1 VGDVWITGPG
11 YEARPTRRRP
21 VHRMNAGRMGF
32 EHMHKGY
39 GTPIL
44 LGQEYTVTTNNLRRK
59 NAVFELS
66 DPVLANY
73 FGTTEVVIL
82 KVDGESCGLN
92 ASDSRAYI
100 GAKGVQ
106 SKAERGCHP
115 WGAKP
120 FLPRVPSSTLQ
131 PSPQPEDPTTSSASS
146 SSASCAAHVRCR
158 ALAGNCCPTWLGMFL
173 GCCDRRL
180 NAFLGR

>member
-1 VGDVWITGPG
+1 MGRHLDGFAKVSGCTKLGEEWDGAYGCSSPVRRLNIWSPDVGDVWITGPG
-11 YEARPTRRRP
+11 YEAQPTRRRP
-21 VHRMNAGRMGF
+21 VHSMNAGRMGF

-44 LGQEYTVTTNNLRRK
+44 LGQEYTVTTNNLRRN

-106 SKAERGCHP
+106 SKAERGC
-115 WGAKP
+115 
-120 FLPRVPSSTLQ
+120 
-131 PSPQPEDPTTSSASS
+131 
-146 SSASCAAHVRCR
+146 
-158 ALAGNCCPTWLGMFL
+158 
-173 GCCDRRL
+173 CDRRL